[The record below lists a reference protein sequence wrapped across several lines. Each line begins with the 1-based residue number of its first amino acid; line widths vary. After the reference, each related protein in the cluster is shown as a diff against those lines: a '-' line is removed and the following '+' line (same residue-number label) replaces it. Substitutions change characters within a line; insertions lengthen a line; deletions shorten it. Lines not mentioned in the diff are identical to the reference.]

1 MTALGNQVQRVSLAL
16 GQLVDIYASKKLHI
30 ENNEREIFDYQQ
42 QHNKRKQALCLPDC
56 EQ

>member
-1 MTALGNQVQRVSLAL
+1 MTALGNQVQRVSLDL

-42 QHNKRKQALCLPDC
+42 QQNKRKQALCLPDC